1 MGTKHHEFEWIQTQ
15 LTLTR
20 WHLNAAAHATSETL
34 HRHLH
39 QAHRM
44 YEVTARSLS
53 ELSLD
58 GDQRSFIERELAAV
72 RARLDAD
79 DS

>member
-20 WHLNAAAHATSETL
+20 WYLDAAAHATAETL
-34 HRHLH
+34 HRHLR

-44 YEVTARSLS
+44 YEVTARCLS
-53 ELSLD
+53 DLSLD
-58 GDQRSFIERELAAV
+58 GNQCTIIEQELEEL
-72 RARLDAD
+72 RARLDRD